1 MIAIVLK
8 NFVLFLMLLLISHY
22 TIQLHTVDQPA
33 PFVARKK
40 PRARRPVITVVE
52 EETEEEE
59 FVEGRRRDEGMQE
72 LYDFVFEDKE
82 APKNLE
88 TMYANQINVSRTTG
102 GDPDS
107 IDSFVSSSKV
117 KAAPPEASL
126 YVSSGGYEVVGSLEE
141 DEDTSMFLPASASS
155 GEFSSNLFKI

>member
-1 MIAIVLK
+1 MIAVVLK

-33 PFVARKK
+33 PFAARKSPK
-40 PRARRPVITVVE
+40 PRRPVITVVE
-52 EETEEEE
+52 EEEA
-59 FVEGRRRDEGMQE
+59 VERPEGGRRDEGMQE

-88 TMYANQINVSRTTG
+88 NMYANQIHVARTTG

-107 IDSFVSSSKV
+107 IDSFVSSSKT
-117 KAAPPEASL
+117 KAAPPESSL
-126 YVSSGGYEVVGSLEE
+126 YVSSGGYEVVGSLD
-141 DEDTSMFLPASASS
+141 DEDDTGMFLPASASS

>member
-1 MIAIVLK
+1 MIAVVLK

-22 TIQLHTVDQPA
+22 TIQLHTVDNSTPL
-33 PFVARKK
+33 VARKQPK
-40 PRARRPVITVVE
+40 PRRPVITV
-52 EETEEEE
+52 EEEE
-59 FVEGRRRDEGMQE
+59 ACSLPEGGRRDEGMQE

-88 TMYANQINVSRTTG
+88 NMYANQIQVSRTTG

-107 IDSFVSSSKV
+107 IDSFVSSSKT
-117 KAAPPEASL
+117 KAAPPESSL
-126 YVSSGGYEVVGSLEE
+126 YVSSGGYEVVGSLE
-141 DEDTSMFLPASASS
+141 DEDDTGMFLPASASS